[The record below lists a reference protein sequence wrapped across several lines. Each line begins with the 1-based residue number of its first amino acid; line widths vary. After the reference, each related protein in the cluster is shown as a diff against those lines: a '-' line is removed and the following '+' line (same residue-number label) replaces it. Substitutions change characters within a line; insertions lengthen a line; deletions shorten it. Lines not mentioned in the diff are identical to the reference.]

1 MIVVSRMQHNV
12 LREFLAIPFIV
23 VKKLVNATIATHL
36 NLRDASRR
44 CGTTYVVLVLHTL
57 YI

>member
-1 MIVVSRMQHNV
+1 MQHNV
-12 LREFLAIPFIV
+12 LREFVAIPFIV

-36 NLRDASRR
+36 NLRNASRR